1 MYFCVYRYRCESL
14 CRHWSSN
21 KQGFCLLSPACSEVV
36 EDLPHILRFCHGLHQ
51 TREKLVD
58 FTIKYAKTVPAI
70 ADLILNLSTP
80 SNPDF
85 CQFLLDCSCLEPVI
99 HAVQTHGQ
107 DVLHHLFR
115 ITRTWVYTLHKAR
128 MKSLGRWNILWNI
141 LTLACP
147 QPEWERR
154 RSQYFSWVTTDQ
166 LQQAQLGFTGPYQ
179 KLPRLCGCWT
189 RSISY

>member
-1 MYFCVYRYRCESL
+1 MSITSPHPLWTTAGSSPAHVSMASIQAQMVSGRYRCESL

-36 EDLPHILRFCHGLHQ
+36 EDLPHNLCFWHGLHQ

-80 SNPDF
+80 PNPDF

-128 MKSLGRWNILWNI
+128 MKSLGRWNIL
-141 LTLACP
+141 
-147 QPEWERR
+147 
-154 RSQYFSWVTTDQ
+154 
-166 LQQAQLGFTGPYQ
+166 
-179 KLPRLCGCWT
+179 
-189 RSISY
+189 